1 MNKELFKEFI
11 TGQIERNNAI
21 LTKNSLSDDDKL
33 AVEANIAA
41 LQSIVEKIDAME
53 DSEAIADDLR
63 EAVNTINDKINA
75 LNEKIEQLQSNETE
89 QTDEKMN
96 LEEVNTYLKSENA
109 LHDFANV
116 IRNSNNGAEFHK
128 NWAEMLSTNGITIS
142 EGSEEA
148 YLPEAVKGM
157 INDLWDR
164 NAEWLKD
171 LNHTGAK
178 RFYVRHNTSE
188 QDAANSRAKGWKKG
202 DTKTGQS
209 LNLAA
214 KLIEADFIYKLVE
227 VDKKTDW
234 DDRSLVNY
242 VVNELGDQILYEIKR
257 AILVGDGRE
266 SDATGKITSFEA
278 IAKTSADAYTVVET
292 ASATFLVDDMV
303 KTVNGINNPNSKPIY
318 AFMSKT
324 DLTTMRRIQA
334 SETSSPVYMDVESVA
349 SQIGVARIYTT
360 DLLGSDYKAVFM
372 IPNEYYLVGDPL
384 APEFM
389 QQHQIYSNVDVYRE
403 ELCVG
408 GGIHGLKSTAV
419 LKA

>member
-1 MNKELFKEFI
+1 MTKELFKEFI

-53 DSEAIADDLR
+53 DSEAVADDLR

-89 QTDEKMN
+89 QTENQMN
-96 LEEVNTYLKSENA
+96 LEENTYLKSENA

-116 IRNSNNGAEFHK
+116 IRNSNNGAEFKK

-142 EGSEEA
+142 EGSEGA
-148 YLPEAVKGM
+148 YLPEIVKGM
-157 INDLWDR
+157 ITDLWDR

-202 DTKTGQS
+202 DTKTSQTI
-209 LNLAA
+209 NFAA

-234 DDRSLVNY
+234 DDKSLVNY

-266 SDATGKITSFEA
+266 SEATGKVTSFEA
-278 IAKTSADAYTVVET
+278 IAKTSADNYTVVET

-303 KTVNGINNPNSKPIY
+303 KTVNGIHNPNGKPIY

-324 DLTTMRRIQA
+324 DLTAMRRIQA
-334 SETSSPVYMDVESVA
+334 SETSSPVYMDIESLSA
-349 SQIGVARIYTT
+349 QIGVARIYTT

-372 IPNEYYLVGDPL
+372 IPDEYYLVGDPL

-408 GGIHGLKSTAV
+408 GGVHGLKSTAV